1 MNRKLPQTEMR
12 SEGARHAL
20 AARAAGGSAV
30 VLLGLALT
38 ALPLLGATTGQ
49 PPSEAGSS
57 QGPVAG
63 ERARAEAAPPGEPTL
78 KVSPLK
84 ALENFEP
91 AANAEYQLG
100 PGDEI
105 ALNFPGHPELDT
117 KMVVGPD
124 GRITLP
130 LAGSIDVN
138 NKTRTQA
145 AQQIIQALS
154 PYYTGLTATV
164 SVLKYGSNRITVI
177 GNVQHPGVFYF
188 DDTPTLLDAI
198 SRGGLMASSGMG
210 KDAGVSQIPERCAI
224 YRGNDQVVWVDL
236 RQMLEDGNAMADMR
250 LKRNDIVFVP
260 RQQEVFVSVL
270 GAVNH
275 PGAIPLTP
283 ESTLTSIL
291 AEAGGMAEGAGRN
304 IEIIQPSTGKTRTI
318 AYKKL
323 LTVAG
328 NNEITLHSGDVIVV
342 PKSGMYKAT
351 YVLQRLSPL
360 ATIGTV
366 AAIAATY

>member
-1 MNRKLPQTEMR
+1 MNRQFPRLTTTI
-12 SEGARHAL
+12 AL
-20 AARAAGGSAV
+20 AALA
-30 VLLGLALT
+30 LGLTPSTLLAAEAAT
-38 ALPLLGATTGQ
+38 AAQPAPATPLA
-49 PPSEAGSS
+49 A
-57 QGPVAG
+57 
-63 ERARAEAAPPGEPTL
+63 ERARAEAAPPSEPTL

-91 AANAEYQLG
+91 AANAEYELG

-105 ALNFPGHPELDT
+105 ALDFPGHPELNT
-117 KMVVGPD
+117 KMIIGPD

-130 LAGSIDVN
+130 LAGSIEIK
-138 NKTRTQA
+138 NKTRSQA
-145 AQQIIQALS
+145 AQAIIQALS
-154 PYYTGLTATV
+154 PYYTDLTATV
-164 SVLKYGSNRITVI
+164 GVLKYGSNRITVI

-198 SRGGLMASSGMG
+198 SRGGLMASSGTG
-210 KDAGVSQIPERCAI
+210 KSGMSSEIPERCAI
-224 YRGNDQVVWVDL
+224 YRGNDQVVWINL
-236 RQMLEDGNAMADMR
+236 RQMLENGNAMADMR

-283 ESTLTSIL
+283 ESTLTSVL
-291 AEAGGMAEGAGRN
+291 AGAGGMAEGAGRN
-304 IEIIQPSTGKTRTI
+304 IEIIQPSTGKTVTI

-323 LTVAG
+323 LTLAG
-328 NNEITLHSGDVIVV
+328 NNEVSLHSGDVIVV
-342 PKSGMYKAT
+342 PQSGMYKAT

-360 ATIGTV
+360 AAIGTV
-366 AAIAATY
+366 AAVAMY

>member
-1 MNRKLPQTEMR
+1 MNQGLLKLTITGGMAVVAFGLAPIPLLAG
-12 SEGARHAL
+12 GAGGAAQSAAATPL
-20 AARAAGGSAV
+20 AA
-30 VLLGLALT
+30 
-38 ALPLLGATTGQ
+38 
-49 PPSEAGSS
+49 
-57 QGPVAG
+57 
-63 ERARAEAAPPGEPTL
+63 ERARADAAPASEPTL

-91 AANAEYQLG
+91 AANAEYELG

-105 ALNFPGHPELDT
+105 SLDFPGHPEMST
-117 KMVVGPD
+117 KMIVGPD

-130 LAGSIDVN
+130 LAGSIEIK
-138 NKTRTQA
+138 NKTRSQA
-145 AQQIIQALS
+145 AQAILRALS
-154 PYYTGLTATV
+154 PYYTDLTATV

-198 SRGGLMASSGMG
+198 SRGGLMASSGVG
-210 KDAGVSQIPERCAI
+210 KSGLSSEIPERCAI
-224 YRGNDQVVWVDL
+224 YRGNDQVVWVNL
-236 RQMLEDGNAMADMR
+236 RQMLESGNAMADMR

-260 RQQEVFVSVL
+260 RQQEIFVSVL

-283 ESTLTSIL
+283 ESTLTSVL
-291 AEAGGMAEGAGRN
+291 AGAGGMAEGAGKN
-304 IEIIQPSTGKTRTI
+304 IEIIQPSTGKTVTI

-323 LTVAG
+323 LTLEG
-328 NNEITLHSGDVIVV
+328 NNEVTLHSGDVVVV
-342 PKSGMYKAT
+342 PKSGMYKVT

-360 ATIGTV
+360 AAIGTV
-366 AAIAATY
+366 ASIAMY